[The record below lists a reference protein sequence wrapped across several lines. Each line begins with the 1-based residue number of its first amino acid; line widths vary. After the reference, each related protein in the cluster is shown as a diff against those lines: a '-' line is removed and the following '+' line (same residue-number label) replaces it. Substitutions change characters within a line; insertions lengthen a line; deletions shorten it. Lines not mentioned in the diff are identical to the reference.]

1 MIQTT
6 FDHLLNQPQR
16 DSAYDRLM
24 TAKAEGRRAMEA
36 VAEASGPDFQ
46 HRAYEF
52 AVKFFREH
60 GKASAEDCTEAML
73 AADIRPHDKRAVG
86 HVYKRLVKNNVVT
99 FAGNCARRMGHGAAG
114 GRLYEV
120 VRKCFAG
127 RV

>member
-6 FDHLLNQPQR
+6 FDDLLRQAPR

-24 TAKAEGRRAMEA
+24 TAKAEGRRAMAA
-36 VAEASGPDFQ
+36 VAKASGPDFQ

-73 AADIRPHDKRAVG
+73 AAGIRPHDLRSMG
-86 HVYKRLVKNNVVT
+86 HVYKRLVKNNIVT
-99 FAGNCARRMGHGAAG
+99 VAGNCARRMGHGAAG

-120 VRKCFAG
+120 VRS
-127 RV
+127 

>member
-1 MIQTT
+1 MQQMT
-6 FDHLLNQPQR
+6 FDNLMAQQQPS
-16 DSAYDRLM
+16 SAYDRLM
-24 TAKAEGRRAMEA
+24 EAKAKGRRAMAA
-36 VAEASGPDFQ
+36 VAKASGPDFQ

-120 VRKCFAG
+120 VR
-127 RV
+127 

>member
-6 FDHLLNQPQR
+6 FDDLLRHAPR

-73 AADIRPHDKRAVG
+73 VAGIRPHDLRATG
-86 HVYKRLVKNNVVT
+86 HVYKRLVKNNIVT
-99 FAGNCARRMGHGAAG
+99 VAGNCARRMGHGAAG

-120 VRKCFAG
+120 VR
-127 RV
+127 